1 MYVRET
7 EKEREE
13 KEVENG
19 DECGERQIVPS
30 IEGKASM
37 VFIIVKVNTKRIKGS
52 DSNRYLYT
60 NVQSS
65 IIHKSQKVKTTQ
77 IGPSTEN

>member
-1 MYVRET
+1 MDEKYMYVRET

-13 KEVENG
+13 EEVENG

-37 VFIIVKVNTKRIKGS
+37 VFIIVKVNTKRI
-52 DSNRYLYT
+52 N
-60 NVQSS
+60 
-65 IIHKSQKVKTTQ
+65 
-77 IGPSTEN
+77 